1 VDDSTELHQLREQI
15 DDIDDQ
21 ILAFVAE
28 RMRLAVRIGELKRK
42 KGVPIYDPDRERQ
55 IYQRLCAKAPKPV
68 SADMVRR
75 IFERVI
81 DESRRAEQRASK
93 D

>member
-21 ILAFVAE
+21 ILAIVAE

-42 KGVPIYDPDRERQ
+42 RGIPIYDPDRERH
-55 IYQRLCAKAPKPV
+55 IYQRLCSKAPKPV
-68 SADMVRR
+68 SPDMVRR

-81 DESRRAEQRASK
+81 DESRRAEQRASN